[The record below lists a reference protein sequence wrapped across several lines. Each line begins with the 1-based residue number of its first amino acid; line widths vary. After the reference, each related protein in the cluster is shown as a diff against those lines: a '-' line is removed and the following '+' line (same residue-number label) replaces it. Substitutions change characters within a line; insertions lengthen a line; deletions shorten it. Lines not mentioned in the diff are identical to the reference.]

1 VSVVLITG
9 ASGGVG
15 RALARLLHSQ
25 GKRVAAV
32 GRDADRLRDVDA
44 EVRIACDVTTLDG
57 AQHAVT
63 ACREAFGAAPQL
75 LVSRMGGEVAGEFRF
90 SKLSGLIAVRFRN
103 SNRRTVWAAR

>member
-1 VSVVLITG
+1 VTIACCVCVRRRSIAIGVLSAGAAVSVVLITG

-25 GKRVAAV
+25 GKRVAAA

-44 EVRIACDVTTLDG
+44 ELRIACDVTTMEG

-63 ACREAFGAAPQL
+63 ACREAFGAAPQM
-75 LVSRMGGEVAGEFRF
+75 LVSRRGRVSVFET
-90 SKLSGLIAVRFRN
+90 L
-103 SNRRTVWAAR
+103 

>member
-1 VSVVLITG
+1 MLITG

-90 SKLSGLIAVRFRN
+90 CSLG
-103 SNRRTVWAAR
+103 